1 MKILFCYLDG
11 HKMASLK
18 FSEVSKLLNTNFND
32 KTSRCQA
39 KIASNELQTSDVYQ
53 PQKIENSNRQ
63 FEEKPLIRT
72 LVEDA
77 RITFE
82 NGQLSSN
89 ELSLNLFD
97 VEPMNTLHLCN
108 DEIVELHF
116 KANES
121 TKHLNE
127 TGQKIK

>member
-18 FSEVSKLLNTNFND
+18 FSEVSKLLNANFND

-53 PQKIENSNRQ
+53 PQEIENSNPQ

-72 LVEDA
+72 LV
-77 RITFE
+77 
-82 NGQLSSN
+82 
-89 ELSLNLFD
+89 
-97 VEPMNTLHLCN
+97 
-108 DEIVELHF
+108 
-116 KANES
+116 
-121 TKHLNE
+121 
-127 TGQKIK
+127 